1 MKKTALLSII
11 AFLIFMFSGIAENA
25 EAQTVEGDI
34 KVGAGLVF
42 GSGVG
47 FGDDLD
53 NDLGIRVDGSYMFTE
68 EIRGAA
74 DFTFFF
80 PKSEGGGEAT
90 VWELNFNGHY
100 LFINDESMNVYGLAG
115 INITGLNLDVD
126 TGGFGTFSSND
137 SEFGLNIGGG
147 AEFDVDFAMLFGE
160 AKFGGIGHDANQFV
174 IAAGLRLPIGGN

>member
-1 MKKTALLSII
+1 MKKTILLTIPTL
-11 AFLIFMFSGIAENA
+11 LILTLSGLTNEAV
-25 EAQTVEGDI
+25 AQTQEGDI

-53 NDLGIRVDGSYMFTE
+53 NDLGIRIDGSYMFTE
-68 EIRGAA
+68 KIRGAA
-74 DFTFFF
+74 DFTFYF
-80 PKSEGGGEAT
+80 PKSEGGGKAT

-115 INITGLNLDVD
+115 INVTGLKVEVD
-126 TGGFGTFSSND
+126 AGGFGSFSSSN

-174 IAAGLRLPIGGN
+174 IAAGLRIPIGGN